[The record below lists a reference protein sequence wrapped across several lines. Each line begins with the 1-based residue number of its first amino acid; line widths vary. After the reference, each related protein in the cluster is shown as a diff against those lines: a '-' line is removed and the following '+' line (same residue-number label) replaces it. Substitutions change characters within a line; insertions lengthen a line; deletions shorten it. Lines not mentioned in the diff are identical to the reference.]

1 MKKVLSALLSAVLL
15 FWAVGLS
22 SCGKKNADPVTVEM
36 VVKDYGTVV
45 IELYPDKAP
54 KTVENFVSLVNDGF
68 YDGLT
73 FHRVAANLIV
83 QGGDPTGTGYGD
95 PSLKRIP
102 GEFKS
107 NGFKKNTLKH
117 ERGTISMARTNDPDS
132 ATSQFFICARA
143 YPSWD
148 GDYAAFGK
156 VVKGIE
162 IIDEMTGVPCDQYS
176 RPLTPLVIETIRV
189 VQTDTEQ

>member
-15 FWAVGLS
+15 FTAVGFT
-22 SCGKKNADPVTVEM
+22 SCAKKDQDPVTVTM
-36 VVKDYGTVV
+36 VVKDYGTVE

-54 KTVENFVSLVNDGF
+54 KTVENFLSLVNDGF

-73 FHRVAANLIV
+73 FHRVVANLIV

-107 NGFKKNTLKH
+107 NGFTKNTLKH
-117 ERGTISMARTNDPDS
+117 ERGTISMARSDDPDS
-132 ATSQFFICARA
+132 ATSQFFICSRA

-148 GDYAAFGK
+148 GNYAAFGK

-162 IIDEMTGVPCDQYS
+162 IIDEMTSVPCDAYS

-189 VQTDTEQ
+189 APTDTEK